1 MCQRCVELEEKIE
14 RYRALARR
22 VTDKATLEGIAML
35 IEKME
40 ANKAALH
47 PPGG

>member
-22 VTDKATLEGIAML
+22 VTDQATLEGIAML
-35 IEKME
+35 IRRLLKLD
-40 ANKAALH
+40 ACS
-47 PPGG
+47 